1 MSQVVMINGQLV
13 PPKEASVS
21 VFDRG
26 FLYGDSVFETLR
38 TYNGVPFRM
47 DLHMERL
54 AWSAERVLIPLPVTL
69 ESLALEIEAAVRA
82 ADNPDSY
89 VRVVVTRGTAD
100 TLGLDPALSIHPTR
114 VVLVGPLHPPHQEA
128 YQNGVSVITYRTAR
142 VSDQTVASG
151 AKVGNYLVAVLAMH
165 EAKQKGAVEALIL
178 DGVGRVLEGATS
190 NVFAVR
196 SGTLAT
202 PPLDLGILPGIT
214 RRVVMELAVQLGLVV
229 HEQPIGL
236 AELLDAEEVF
246 ISSSIREVLP
256 VVAVDERKIAQG
268 TPGQITQRLMA
279 AFHELT
285 RNQASHQR

>member
-236 AELLDAEEVF
+236 AELLDADEVF

-268 TPGQITQRLMA
+268 TPGHITQRLMA

-285 RNQASHQR
+285 RNQGSHER